1 MERLVN
7 QLVYKNVIEI
17 LPWAS
22 PLFLPRG
29 PWGLYCL
36 HRPDRFLWDHLK
48 HPSILHNKLPAT
60 SSLEKKKGEVDLGR
74 GVWNKPIWL
83 LICFSIHARFNWS
96 HLLPLQMWGRSL
108 GLQTKDSLFQLEGH
122 PFRIF
127 GGSVHYF
134 RVPREYWRDR
144 MMKMKACGLNTLT
157 TYVPWNLH
165 EAARGKFDFSG
176 ILDLEYVVKLGLWVI
191 LRPGPYICS
200 EWDLGGLPSWLL
212 RDPAMRLR
220 TTYKGFT
227 EAVNAYFD
235 HLIPKVVSHQ
245 YKKGGPIIA
254 VQVENEYGS
263 YAKDPNYMTYVKTVT
278 LILPCSQEAP
288 NFALWFYLFIYL
300 FISEIYTP
308 PLLQKQKNQPRM
320 VMEYW
325 TGWFDSWGGPHNI
338 FDADEMVNT
347 VHSIL
352 KAGASIN
359 LYMFHGGTN
368 FGFMNGALGFPN
380 YKPDITS
387 YDYDAVL
394 TEAGDYTNKFFKLR
408 QLFSKIIGNP
418 NPLRWPALY
427 ERSFNASHLPT
438 HSFVPLVPPPQ
449 PIKSEV
455 PVNMESLQVNDGN
468 GQSYGYTLYE
478 TAIKGGGQLHSG
490 DHIRDRAQVRDE
502 EQMCVRACVRLFSSS
517 SIPIALAGLIG
528 DVFLNETPL
537 RNFKIYSLEMKP
549 LFMERFVGASPTPTL
564 LAFIAAD
571 GRSVT
576 RLCCLLLQG
585 WEKGVVFVN
594 GQNLGRYWKIGPQ
607 ETLYLPGTWL
617 RPGDNESGHHS
628 WEKKGFFV
636 PLLEACFSSPVR
648 CD

>member
-1 MERLVN
+1 RVQN
-7 QLVYKNVIEI
+7 RCPV
-17 LPWAS
+17 
-22 PLFLPRG
+22 PLSCFR
-29 PWGLYCL
+29 
-36 HRPDRFLWDHLK
+36 
-48 HPSILHNKLPAT
+48 
-60 SSLEKKKGEVDLGR
+60 
-74 GVWNKPIWL
+74 IWL

-176 ILDLEYVVKLGLWVI
+176 ILDLEYVVKRNKNNLL
-191 LRPGPYICS
+191 LFPT
-200 EWDLGGLPSWLL
+200 SWLL

-263 YAKDPNYMTYVKTVT
+263 YAKDPNYMTYVKT
-278 LILPCSQEAP
+278 
-288 NFALWFYLFIYL
+288 ALLERGIV
-300 FISEIYTP
+300 E
-308 PLLQKQKNQPRM
+308 LLMTSDNKDGLSSGFVEGGRWLCIKNQPRM

-502 EQMCVRACVRLFSSS
+502 EQICILRLLRHSLQGYRHLR
-517 SIPIALAGLIG
+517 ILVENCGRVNYGL
-528 DVFLNETPL
+528 FLDAQRKGRLPRL
-537 RNFKIYSLEMKP
+537 PRSWLSL
-549 LFMERFVGASPTPTL
+549 LITY
-564 LAFIAAD
+564 LAFLAFKVLYSPCLVCPARSSLYPFYRWGNWAD

-617 RPGDNESGHHS
+617 RPGDNEVSRS
-628 WEKKGFFV
+628 
-636 PLLEACFSSPVR
+636 
-648 CD
+648 